1 MEDSSIVRFLR
12 TGAVHKVAVVVALA
26 LILAGAAGA
35 IWLVWSAKISPREIE
50 ATISSWGAWGV
61 GASIGLMVLHSFVPF
76 PAELLTIANGMVYGP
91 YWGVAITWVGAMLG
105 AFLAFGLARI
115 LGRPFVEVIVSKKNW
130 QKVDDL
136 AARQGWWVVF
146 LGRFIPIISFNL
158 INYAAGITRISWW
171 TFAWTTGVG
180 ILPMTTLMVVMGH
193 HIEHLSWTAWLLVI
207 ALGIAMWFLLHRRF
221 QSPSEG

>member
-1 MEDSSIVRFLR
+1 MEDGGLVRFMHMSSLR
-12 TGAVHKVAVVVALA
+12 KAAALVVLLLVA
-26 LILAGAAGA
+26 AGAAGA
-35 IWLVWSAKISPREIE
+35 FWLAWSMKLSIADIE
-50 ATISSWGAWGV
+50 ATILSWGRWGMA
-61 GASIGLMVLHSFVPF
+61 ASIGLMVLHSFVPF
-76 PAELLTIANGMVYGP
+76 PAELISIANGMVYGP
-91 YWGVAITWVGAMLG
+91 YWGVVITWIGAMLG

-115 LGRPFVEVIVSKKNW
+115 LGRPFVEAIVSQKNW

-136 AARQGWWVVF
+136 AARQGWSVVF
-146 LGRFIPIISFNL
+146 LSRFVPIISFNL

-221 QSPSEG
+221 QSISEG